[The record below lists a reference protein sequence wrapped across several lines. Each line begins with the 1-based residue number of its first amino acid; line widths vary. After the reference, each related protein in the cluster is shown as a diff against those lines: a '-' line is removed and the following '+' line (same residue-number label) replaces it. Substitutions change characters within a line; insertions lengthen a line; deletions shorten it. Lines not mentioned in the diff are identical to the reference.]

1 MCDMCRNEENGPTAA
16 RPLNKYDV
24 AVLIFGSAYNM
35 ALVVLEFFS
44 ALVQMTRY
52 QASME
57 AKHAEAWA
65 KISQDLE
72 KLEAQ
77 DG

>member
-1 MCDMCRNEENGPTAA
+1 MCDMCRNEESSPTAA
-16 RPLNKYDV
+16 RPLNKYDI